1 MLRYDD
7 QNLFEFN
14 KLKSLKVMK
23 SKDENCVNGG
33 KDVGE
38 DGSEGIGD
46 CDDKVFLMV
55 IMVVR
60 MILVG
65 IAKRLND

>member
-7 QNLFEFN
+7 QNQFEFN
-14 KLKSLKVMK
+14 KLKSLKVKK
-23 SKDENCVNGG
+23 SKDENFVNGG

-38 DGSEGIGD
+38 DGSEGIGE
-46 CDDKVFLMV
+46 CDDEVFLM
-55 IMVVR
+55 VR

-65 IAKRLND
+65 IAVRLND

>member
-7 QNLFEFN
+7 QNQFEFN
-14 KLKSLKVMK
+14 KLKSLKVKK
-23 SKDENCVNGG
+23 SKDENFVNGG

-38 DGSEGIGD
+38 DGSEGIGE

-65 IAKRLND
+65 IAER

>member
-7 QNLFEFN
+7 QNQFEFN
-14 KLKSLKVMK
+14 KLKSLKVKK
-23 SKDENCVNGG
+23 SKDENFVNGG

-38 DGSEGIGD
+38 DGSEGIGE
-46 CDDKVFLMV
+46 CDDEVFLM
-55 IMVVR
+55 VR

-65 IAKRLND
+65 IRLTICF

>member
-7 QNLFEFN
+7 QNHFEFN
-14 KLKSLKVMK
+14 KMKSLKVTK
-23 SKDENCVNGG
+23 SKDENFVNGG

-38 DGSEGIGD
+38 DGSEGIGE

-65 IAKRLND
+65 IVKSL